1 LFRAQKKD
9 FAWLA
14 YPVTPIKHVCA
25 SIFITYNI
33 TKIPIKLKSFC

>member
-25 SIFITYNI
+25 SIFIKYNI
-33 TKIPIKLKSFC
+33 MKISEKSNN